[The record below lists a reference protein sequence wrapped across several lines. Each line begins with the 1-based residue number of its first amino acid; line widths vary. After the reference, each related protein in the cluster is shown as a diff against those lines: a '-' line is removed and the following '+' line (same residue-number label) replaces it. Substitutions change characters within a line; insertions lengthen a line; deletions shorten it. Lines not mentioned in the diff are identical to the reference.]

1 MLARRL
7 NMSRRAL
14 KDLADAFEYSAEENP
29 VLADAFI
36 TDLTDHIER
45 MAGLGLIGTSRDIVP
60 GLRCFVYRQRCIYFF
75 VTETDLN
82 VVRVLHGRRTIS
94 ASTFTESDTD

>member
-14 KDLADAFEYSAEENP
+14 RDQADTFNDIAEENP
-29 VLADAFI
+29 VAADAFI
-36 TDLTDHIER
+36 TDLTDPIGR
-45 MAGLGLIGTSRDIVP
+45 MAGFGLIGSSHDGAS
-60 GLRCFVYRQRCIYFF
+60 GLRSFVYRQRCISLY
-75 VTETDLN
+75 VTETELH
-82 VVRVLHGRRTIS
+82 VLRILRGRRAIS

>member
-14 KDLADAFEYSAEENP
+14 KNPAGAFEYIAEENP
-29 VLADAFI
+29 VAADAFI

-45 MAGLGLIGTSRDIVP
+45 TAGLGFISTSRDVFP
-60 GLRCFVYRQRCIYFF
+60 GLRYFVYRERCIYFF
-75 VTETDLN
+75 VTETDFN

-94 ASTFTESDTD
+94 PSTFTESDTD